1 MKATSF
7 RDSVAKTVRM
17 LTRDQVQVCFR
28 GFKPH
33 VVAVKG
39 KVVRMVLP
47 EINDNAPEALI
58 EAMQGYLDHECGHI
72 FFTPFLRTE
81 EELNG
86 LGRGARKLKG
96 QFLNIV
102 EDIRLEKLLPR
113 ELPGTKDN
121 LERMYEAVMDDY
133 FGVHIQKAI
142 AAGASP
148 AKMMGVCIV
157 VGFRALAGQKAF
169 MNYMD
174 THNLWPHMTPLTSRM
189 PTLAKDLQSM
199 ETYDDVIAI
208 VDMVLKAMSPQQRA
222 AAEKAAE
229 EAPDD
234 PEIQGSGGDQE
245 PEDDQEQEENQQSE
259 GKGKQEKDDTDAEE
273 EGDEP
278 DSGDAGDDEGN
289 SSEGDDADDGDGG
302 EEESDDKGGGEGH
315 GDGEGTDDGS
325 EEEGGDSSSD
335 EQGGDDT
342 GGGDEGDQD
351 EPTSGGDEG
360 NDNPTITDAL
370 KKLDPTQR
378 KVIYLHKKKRQSIE
392 QIAQKTGLDENAV
405 KATLRDARRNL
416 AKYMGSAA

>member
-1 MKATSF
+1 MKAGSF

-47 EINDNAPEALI
+47 EINDNASDALI

-81 EELNG
+81 EALEG

-133 FGVHIQKAI
+133 FGVHIQKALE
-142 AAGASP
+142 AGASP
-148 AKMMGVCIV
+148 QKMMGVCIV

-169 MNYMD
+169 MRYMD
-174 THNLWPHMTPLTSRM
+174 THNLWQFMTPLTSRM

-208 VDMVLKAMSPQQRA
+208 VDMVLNAMSPQQRA
-222 AAEKAAE
+222 QAEQAAE

-234 PEIQGSGGDQE
+234 PEIQPGDGDGE
-245 PEDDQEQEENQQSE
+245 PEEQEKNDPAE
-259 GKGKQEKDDTDAEE
+259 GKGKQEKEDTDAEDEAE
-273 EGDEP
+273 ES

-289 SSEGDDADDGDGG
+289 SSEGDEADEGDGG
-302 EEESDDKGGGEGH
+302 DDKSDDTGGGEGH

-351 EPTSGGDEG
+351 EPSSGGEKG

-392 QIAQKTGLDENAV
+392 QIAQKTGLDENTV

-416 AKYMGSAA
+416 AKHLGSAA